1 MATSTQGV
9 RPTTRKWIAAASV
22 VSLALGAVNV
32 VGPFSSEA
40 SATPSTVEVTQETD
54 IEIVDEKGPDTEVPD
69 TPGSGPAESSEPS
82 ASSESSGSSEPSDS
96 SEPRKSSELAGLST
110 SGSSFGPSDSRSS
123 SITITARCFGNA
135 VRSPI
140 VWLLPVVLLAQT
152 GGKLIQPYLG
162 QLQGE
167 LDGLNQQINARV
179 QEEMRRHEQNNSDDH
194 GVHGRIGERH
204 DRVNEQYG
212 EQFGEIGRRLNEA
225 NGQLQGFVN
234 DPMVQKLGQG
244 AGVILALVAAGFVL
258 FDWCSN
264 EVGEA
269 KTSIKGDGSSEDGSS
284 HDNAGE
290 FAQ

>member
-162 QLQGE
+162 QLQGQ
-167 LDGLNQQINARV
+167 LDGLNAQI
-179 QEEMRRHEQNNSDDH
+179 Q
-194 GVHGRIGERH
+194 
-204 DRVNEQYG
+204 
-212 EQFGEIGRRLNEA
+212 GEIGRHIPDVGRGHAGYENPQFNEVVRRVSEA

-234 DPMVQKLGQG
+234 DPMVQKLGRA
-244 AGVILALVAAGFVL
+244 AGVILALVAAGAVL
-258 FDWCSN
+258 YDWCGSPL
-264 EVGEA
+264 GEA
-269 KTSIKGDGSSEDGSS
+269 KTSIKGGGSSE
-284 HDNAGE
+284 E
-290 FAQ
+290 